1 MSQAPFDRLLPPA
14 GMLSEDEILALFFE
28 AIKEKQL
35 DLYPAQEEAIL
46 SLFQGEHVILNTP
59 TGSGK
64 SLVATALHFL
74 SMAMGRRSV
83 YTCPIKALVNEKF
96 IALCKDFGAERVGM
110 MTGDG
115 SVNVDAPILCCTAEV
130 LANMSLR
137 MGDTTPLQDV
147 VMDEFHYYSDRERGV
162 SWQIPLLTMPNSR
175 FLLMSATLGD
185 PSFFQKE
192 LEQKTGRPATV
203 VTSIDRPVPL
213 TFRYSEDPLNQT
225 LMELIQKGR
234 SPIYLVNFTQRDAS
248 DEAQNIL
255 SMDIA
260 SKDEKKALA
269 EALKGTR
276 FTSPYGKELQK
287 FLRHGVGVHHG
298 GLLPKYR
305 MLVEGLAQKGL
316 LKVIS
321 GTDTLGVGVN
331 VPIRTV
337 LFTKLCKYDGEKTT
351 LLAVR
356 DFQQIAGRAG
366 RKGFDNEGLVVAQ
379 APEHLIENL
388 HAERKAAGDPKKL
401 KRLVKKKPPEKG
413 YVPWSKETFDKLVS
427 SPPEPLRSRFQVSHG
442 MLLSTLARPHE
453 DGCKAMRLLIRQ
465 CHESDVQKQ
474 RLRKTAFQM
483 FRSLVERDIVT
494 FQDNNSSRKALRL
507 NVNLQDDF
515 SLHQSM
521 SLWLIDTLKKLDPT
535 SENYELDVL
544 SLVEAILENPD
555 LVLMRQLDKLK
566 KIRMA
571 EMKAEGVEFDQ
582 RIAELETMEYPKP
595 LRDFIYDTFN
605 EFSRTHPWVGQD
617 LIRPKSIARDMYE
630 QFLSFVEY
638 IREYNLERTEG
649 LLLRYLSEVYKVLL
663 HTVPTSFKS
672 PEVERVILYL
682 GTIIRQVDASIVDEW
697 ERLKAG
703 PKASGA
709 SEDSLRESIPE
720 ERTYDLTADTKA
732 FAVAIRN
739 ELMRFIRRLAAW
751 DVDGALE
758 VLTSWTDHEG
768 PQDFNAPRLLS
779 HWNHGKLKAAL
790 EAYAAEHKLLDVGPE
805 ARQLRHFVTVPPLAS
820 GGTGDGSGDGSL
832 TIDSLVV
839 TQYLCDDEGPTD
851 FCLTL
856 TLDIPQVRATGRLV
870 MELTGFGTKD

>member
-1 MSQAPFDRLLPPA
+1 MTQAPFDRLLPPA
-14 GMLSEDEILALFFE
+14 GMLTEDEILALFFE

-35 DLYPAQEEAIL
+35 ELYPAQEEAIL
-46 SLFQGEHVILNTP
+46 ALFQGEHVILNTP

-115 SVNVDAPILCCTAEV
+115 SVNLDAPILCCTAEV

-137 MGDTTPLQDV
+137 LGDTTPLQDV
-147 VMDEFHYYSDRERGV
+147 IMDEFHYYSDRERGV
-162 SWQIPLLTMPNSR
+162 SWQIPLLTMPHSR

-185 PSFFQKE
+185 SSFFQQE
-192 LEQKTGRPATV
+192 LLQKTGRPATV
-203 VTSIDRPVPL
+203 VKSIDRPVPL
-213 TFRYSEDPLNQT
+213 TFKYSEDPLNQT
-225 LMELIQKGR
+225 LTELIQTGR
-234 SPIYLVNFTQRDAS
+234 SPVYLVNFTQREAS
-248 DEAQNIL
+248 EQAQNIL
-255 SMDIA
+255 SMEIA
-260 SKDEKKALA
+260 SKDEKKAIVD
-269 EALKGTR
+269 ALKGTR
-276 FTSPYGKELQK
+276 FTSPYGKDLQK

-413 YVPWSKETFDKLVS
+413 YVPWSKETFDKLVT

-442 MLLSTLARPHE
+442 MLLSTLARTHE
-453 DGCKAMRLLIRQ
+453 DGCLAMRQLIRT

-483 FRSLVERDIVT
+483 FRSLVERDIVN
-494 FQDNNSSRKALRL
+494 FHKQDHGHKVLRL
-507 NVNLQDDF
+507 NVDLQDDF

-535 SENYELDVL
+535 SETYMLDVL

-571 EMKAEGVEFDQ
+571 EMKAEGVEFEE
-582 RIAELETMEYPKP
+582 RIAQLETMEYPKP

-617 LIRPKSIARDMYE
+617 CIRPKSIARDMYE

-663 HTVPTSFKS
+663 HTVPTGFKTS
-672 PEVERVILYL
+672 EVDKVILYL
-682 GTIIRQVDASIVDEW
+682 GTMIRQVDASIVDEW
-697 ERLKAG
+697 EKLKGGAT
-703 PKASGA
+703 KSAAS
-709 SEDSLRESIPE
+709 SSDSSSLP
-720 ERTYDLTADTKA
+720 TDDTAFDLTRDTKA

-739 ELMRFIRRLAAW
+739 ELMRLIRRLAAW
-751 DVDGALE
+751 DVEGALD
-758 VLTSWTDHEG
+758 VLSSWTDQDG
-768 PQDFNAPRLLS
+768 LQDFNAPRPS
-779 HWNHGKLKAAL
+779 SRWNHGKLKAAL
-790 EAYAAEHKLLDVGPE
+790 ETYYGAHSILDVGPE
-805 ARQLRHFVTVPPLAS
+805 ARQLRHFTTTPPL
-820 GGTGDGSGDGSL
+820 SGDEAVGSEAL
-832 TIDSLVV
+832 QV
-839 TQYLCDDEGPTD
+839 TQYLCDQEGPTD

-856 TLDIPQVRATGRLV
+856 QLSLPEIRSRGQLL
-870 MELTGFGTKD
+870 MELVSFEETRV